1 MSAEHSPIRII
12 WSYLT
17 QPLFG
22 PGYKSLN
29 PFRFHHLYKIEQ
41 LEATWINSPELE
53 AEVMDEVLEF
63 LETCW
68 LKNDL
73 KVNDLKVGYSA
84 NAEFIQYLERCWAR
98 PLSRPNGSCNGS
110 DLWSDEE
117 EYR

>member
-1 MSAEHSPIRII
+1 MSAEHDAIRLI

-29 PFRFHHLYKIEQ
+29 PVRFWRLYKIEQ
-41 LEATWINSPELE
+41 LEATWIDSPEVE
-53 AEVMDEVLEF
+53 AEVMDELLEF

-68 LKNDL
+68 LKTDSRTEHGLN
-73 KVNDLKVGYSA
+73 V
-84 NAEFIQYLERCWAR
+84 EFIQYLERCWMK
-98 PLSRPNGSCNGS
+98 SFSKPNGQVNRP
-110 DLWSDEE
+110 DFWSDEE